1 MKMQVRVKAKS
12 SPVSQGKPPIRQRR
26 DAWTQWLETL
36 AAEEREGAIALKSA
50 PAGLDGLEFDEA
62 AAVEQ
67 PVAVE
72 PWFLSPA
79 PKQPDREQRKAALET
94 SLLEGEDFAEETLPV
109 PPVEAQPVTDL
120 PNLGSEEPL
129 FAPPQNQDDA
139 APTLEESEQFLD
151 TSGEQETEPASVAAA
166 WFHSKAQST
175 DSPPEAPPTD
185 DPSIEAEPS
194 QLNQILAQE
203 QPTQLPYKPLLESR
217 LGQSLNEVEVYAGTP
232 AVRAVLTNLG
242 AKAAHYDRKI
252 LLSES
257 QPPLEIVTH
266 EVVHALQSAPGL
278 QPTVPSPLPASDSAE
293 REAEQLTRE
302 IVHSLDADTSAAPWA
317 PVVVNAALQRSQ
329 IACLRDAP
337 PATLSESPTPQAAF
351 TTRTEPDQPILSA
364 PEPAQTVET
373 EPSEAQTDTEAA
385 LSDRDPAPI
394 SDDLEAVPALAVP
407 PPPESGVTAADV
419 AARDAEL
426 AAAEAALA
434 NAADVDEKVDAYAAA
449 PPTLKARSYGAL
461 GADMDALSKAENET
475 FQEEM
480 PDFQAKLS
488 GETEEPPAVAV
499 ASPAAEPVSL
509 EDGTPEPAP
518 EPEVSPTADPGTYTG
533 NDALQRTIAR
543 FTEGNSPQ
551 DRASE
556 IGDTLSDVQTT
567 DPAVDTSPGPAP
579 AVPLAGE
586 TDPQRI
592 ENQVLTGRDRATQA
606 SDEAQQAVLTG
617 PGPEQVQPV
626 IIEEAIPLE
635 PLVPPEVTQPEVVTG
650 IDEFSAREM
659 PPEVNTAFDLTNQE
673 PMQASMTEAQTKVQE
688 ATDQRDRDR
697 QEQVDTAQTEA
708 NQQTLE
714 ADTAQRTEV
723 QTQRESIQTER
734 QQTLNDQQA
743 AVQSVEADA
752 ETRRRDDQANIDDR
766 VRTDQATIRT
776 DYAQAERDSEA
787 EVQGGERKA
796 ADKKKAAEREA
807 ENESW
812 WDRAVNFV
820 QRAFAALTSAIG
832 AIFDAVRSAINR
844 ILDAV
849 KAAAEALI
857 ALAAN
862 FIKAAIEAFGELL
875 KGLINDLLGSIF
887 PGLAAALT
895 EFVNRA
901 VHLAQSAVDAVA
913 ETLRNGINALVEGLR
928 AGLNAV
934 LDVLQAGLE
943 FATALIQAALAGDW
957 GAVIR
962 LLLEA
967 VLKVVGIEPET
978 FYGFI
983 GRAEETFQKI
993 LDNPGAIVGYLL
1005 DAVKLG
1011 IQKFADN
1018 FLPNLQTGIIGWLTG
1033 SLGSDLEI
1041 PNEFSVIGVLDLA
1054 RQIIGLTL
1062 QFIRRIAVRLIGEEN
1077 VARIE
1082 SIIGHIQTLISGGW
1096 AALFEQIAAS
1106 LANVRDMVLTQIKD
1120 FLVTRLVLA
1129 AITKLATLFN
1139 PVGAI
1144 VQLVLTAWNFYTFLR
1159 ENLQRLVQI
1168 VQSIVEGISSIVN
1181 GNINP
1186 AADRIEGTLAN
1197 LLPVAISFLANLLG
1211 IGGIANRVR
1220 QIIDRLRD
1228 RIENAIVSF
1237 IRRIAARFTGRG
1249 RPGSAESTPAEAET
1263 DSIENIHIDLTIG
1276 AEDHDLDSRASSYE
1290 LILSSNNPT
1299 LLSAHPSQTVRNA
1312 YATYLSE
1319 IAAATSATAKRRAA
1333 NRNIRIIVARIT
1345 AASSPD
1351 SPGASAPGIGT
1362 IAPHRNQQSR
1372 LSRSN
1377 IPVWILESE
1386 HVIPRAIVNAAFEAL
1401 AQAGVPAGRA
1411 DYNNMHTILIYKG
1424 AADLKTEG
1432 ASGDFSR
1439 INIFK
1444 AAVREILIEV
1454 FETHQSD
1461 PASARTEMAR
1471 AVLNLLNGFAADA
1484 TQRTNEAIN
1493 AENRQNKQARG
1504 PQGSPESPTPNA
1516 SAVNSAYG
1524 EQRSDINRQ
1533 LQERID
1539 AFIARR

>member
-1 MKMQVRVKAKS
+1 MKTQVRVKAKS
-12 SPVSQGKPPIRQRR
+12 LLVPQGKPPVRPRR
-26 DAWTQWLETL
+26 NAWATWIDSMAAEGIDVAMVLETAPETL
-36 AAEEREGAIALKSA
+36 ELDWLKVEEGVA
-50 PAGLDGLEFDEA
+50 PT
-62 AAVEQ
+62 
-67 PVAVE
+67 AVE
-72 PWFLSPA
+72 PLFSE
-79 PKQPDREQRKAALET
+79 EQEQF
-94 SLLEGEDFAEETLPV
+94 EAEETLL
-109 PPVEAQPVTDL
+109 EADDLAEELLPIIQWEAEPASDL
-120 PNLGSEEPL
+120 PNLEPEPSSPALFPAEKGAGFVEGEFVVDRQQDSE
-129 FAPPQNQDDA
+129 
-139 APTLEESEQFLD
+139 TV
-151 TSGEQETEPASVAAA
+151 SVSAAA
-166 WFHSKAQST
+166 SWFHSKAQSS
-175 DSPPEAPPTD
+175 DRPPDPP
-185 DPSIEAEPS
+185 PAGPS
-194 QLNQILAQE
+194 QINQILAQE
-203 QPTQLPYKPLLESR
+203 QPTQLPYKAVLESR
-217 LGQSLNEVEVYAGTP
+217 LGQSLSDVEVYAGTP
-232 AVRAVLTNLG
+232 NVRSVLIDLG
-242 AKAAHYDRKI
+242 AKAAHCDRKI
-252 LLSES
+252 LLAEP

-266 EVVHALQSAPGL
+266 EVVHALQSAPGARSAAPKL
-278 QPTVPSPLPASDSAE
+278 LPASDSAE
-293 REAEQLTRE
+293 QEAAQLTQE
-302 IVHSLDADTSAAPWA
+302 IVSSLHADTAAPWV
-317 PVVVNAALQRSQ
+317 PVVVNSALQPSQ

-337 PATLSESPTPQAAF
+337 PATISESPTPQEALTA
-351 TTRTEPDQPILSA
+351 RTEPDRPTLSA
-364 PEPAQTVET
+364 PAPIQTT
-373 EPSEAQTDTEAA
+373 EPESEAQADTEAA
-385 LSDRDPAPI
+385 LNNRDTAPI
-394 SDDLEAVPALAVP
+394 TDDLEEVPALEVP
-407 PPPESGVTAADV
+407 APPEPGITAADV
-419 AARDAEL
+419 AARESEL

-434 NAADVDEKVDAYAAA
+434 NAADVDEKVNAYAAA
-449 PPTLKARSYGAL
+449 PPTLKARSYGTL
-461 GADMDALSKAENET
+461 GADMDTLSKAENET
-475 FQEEM
+475 FQAEM
-480 PDFQAKLS
+480 PDFEAKLS

-499 ASPAAEPVSL
+499 ESPTADPVSL
-509 EDGTPEPAP
+509 EDGTLEPAP
-518 EPEVSPTADPGTYTG
+518 EPEVSPTADPGTFTG
-533 NDALQRTIAR
+533 NDALQRTISR

-556 IGDTLSDVQTT
+556 IGDTLSGVQTT

-579 AVPLAGE
+579 AVPLEGE

-592 ENQVLTGRDRATQA
+592 ENQVLAGRDRATQA
-606 SDEAQQAVLTG
+606 RDDAQQAVLSG

-626 IIEEAIPLE
+626 VMEEAIPLE
-635 PLVPPEVTQPEVVTG
+635 PLVPPAVTQPGAVTG

-659 PPEVNTAFDLTNQE
+659 PAEVNTAFDLTNQE

-697 QEQVDTAQTEA
+697 QEQVDTTQTEA
-708 NQQTLE
+708 NRQTLE
-714 ADTAQRTEV
+714 ADTQQRNEV
-723 QTQRESIQTER
+723 QSQRENIQAER

-743 AVQSVEADA
+743 AVQSVEDDA
-752 ETRRRDDQANIDDR
+752 ETRRRDDQAAINGR
-766 VRTDQATIRT
+766 VRADQATIRT
-776 DYAQAERDSEA
+776 DYAQAERDSQA
-787 EVQGGERKA
+787 EVRGGERKA
-796 ADKKKAAEREA
+796 EDKKREAERDA

-857 ALAAN
+857 ALAAD
-862 FIKAAIEAFGELL
+862 FIKAAIAAFGELL
-875 KGLINDLLGSIF
+875 KGLINGLLSNIF
-887 PGLAAALT
+887 PGLAARLT
-895 EFVNRA
+895 RFIDMA

-913 ETLRNGINALVEGLR
+913 EALRNGINALVEGLR

-943 FATALIQAALAGDW
+943 FASALIQAALSGDW

-993 LDNPGAIVGYLL
+993 LDNPGAVVGYLL
-1005 DAVKLG
+1005 DAIKLG

-1018 FLPNLQTGIIGWLTG
+1018 FLPNLQTGIIGWLAG
-1033 SLGSDLEI
+1033 SLGSDLVI
-1041 PNEFSVIGVLDLA
+1041 PNEFSLIGVLDLA

-1082 SIIGHIQTLISGGW
+1082 SIIEHIQTLISGGW
-1096 AALFEQIAAS
+1096 AALFEQITAS
-1106 LANVRDMVLTQIKD
+1106 LTNIRDMVLTQIKD

-1144 VQLVLTAWNFYTFLR
+1144 VQLVLTAWNFYTFLQ
-1159 ENLQRLVQI
+1159 ENLQRLGQI
-1168 VQSIVEGISSIVN
+1168 VQSIVEGISNIVN
-1181 GNINP
+1181 GNVTP

-1249 RPGSAESTPAEAET
+1249 RPGSVESSPIET
-1263 DSIENIHIDLTIG
+1263 ETGSIANIHVDLAIG
-1276 AEDHDLDSRASSYE
+1276 TEDHDLDNRADSYE

-1299 LLSAHPSQTVRNA
+1299 LLSAHPSQAVRTA
-1312 YATYLSE
+1312 YATYLRE
-1319 IAAATSATAKRRAA
+1319 IAAATSATAKTRAA
-1333 NRNIRIIVARIT
+1333 NRNIRIIVTHIT
-1345 AASSPD
+1345 TAGSPD
-1351 SPGASAPGIGT
+1351 APGASAPGIGT

-1386 HVIPRAIVNAAFEAL
+1386 HVIPRAIINATFEAL

-1432 ASGDFSR
+1432 SSGDFSR

-1444 AAVREILIEV
+1444 SAVREILVEV

-1471 AVLNLLNGFAADA
+1471 AVFSLLNGFAADA
-1484 TQRTNEAIN
+1484 KQRTNEAIN

-1516 SAVNSAYG
+1516 SAVNSAYD
-1524 EQRSDINRQ
+1524 EQRSDINQQ
-1533 LQERID
+1533 LQTRID
-1539 AFIARR
+1539 VFIARR